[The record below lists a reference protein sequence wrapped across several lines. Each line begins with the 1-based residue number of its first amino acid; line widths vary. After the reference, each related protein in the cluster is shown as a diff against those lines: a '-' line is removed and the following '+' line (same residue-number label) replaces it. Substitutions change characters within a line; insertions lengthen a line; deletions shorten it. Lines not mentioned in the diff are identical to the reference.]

1 MLLLMPASG
10 GEPEVLLQF
19 PPGGGGPGQIAW
31 LPDGTALSGAGR
43 RSGICCGG
51 MSSSETTPAS
61 RSTAAE
67 PITSLPRVVDPATI
81 TDNATFQEP
90 HQYATGVK
98 HVFVNGTHVVRNG
111 EHTGAKPGRV
121 VRGPGWEGW

>member
-1 MLLLMPASG
+1 VFLQSNPHPRAYGSFARLLGKYVRDEGVIPLGEAVRRLSALPAENLG
-10 GEPEVLLQF
+10 IRMRGRLEEGYFADLVLF
-19 PPGGGGPGQIAW
+19 
-31 LPDGTALSGAGR
+31 
-43 RSGICCGG
+43 
-51 MSSSETTPAS
+51 
-61 RSTAAE
+61 
-67 PITSLPRVVDPATI
+67 DPATI